1 MAAAPVRHPLGPIYM
16 DRKYYHILLFLFSIN
31 CFFGQTLSCLIRTDK
46 EIYQTKD
53 IIAHKYPIITIAIKN
68 NTDSTINIVTGLDG
82 SSSRQRF
89 PYAFFNI
96 QLLGD
101 TAQQDRK
108 GYCGNY
114 DGIHTDAFIKIDA
127 QQTLVSDTK
136 ENILFYDHFLYD
148 KNTFQRKGKYKISFY
163 YSTNETNFKKWMGDK
178 YIGQQYKW
186 FDSQTGNV
194 LPEYKDEY
202 NELVVLF
209 SKVPKTELTSNEI
222 TIEVK

>member
-1 MAAAPVRHPLGPIYM
+1 MN
-16 DRKYYHILLFLFSIN
+16 RKHIFILLFIFSLN
-31 CFFGQTLSCLIRTDK
+31 CFFGQALSCLIQADK

-53 IIAHKYPIITIAIKN
+53 IIAHKYPIITITIKN

-89 PYAFFNI
+89 PYTFFNI
-96 QLLGD
+96 QRLGD
-101 TAQQDRK
+101 TIQQDRK

-114 DGIHTDAFIKIDA
+114 DGIHSDAFKKIDA

-136 ENILFYDHFLYD
+136 KNVQFYDHFLFD
-148 KNTFQRKGKYKISFY
+148 KSTFQRKGKYKISFS
-163 YSTNETNFKKWMGDK
+163 YSTNESNFKKWMGDK

-186 FDSQTGNV
+186 FDSKTGEV
-194 LPEYKDEY
+194 LPEYKDLY
-202 NELVVLF
+202 QELLELF

-222 TIEVK
+222 TIEIK